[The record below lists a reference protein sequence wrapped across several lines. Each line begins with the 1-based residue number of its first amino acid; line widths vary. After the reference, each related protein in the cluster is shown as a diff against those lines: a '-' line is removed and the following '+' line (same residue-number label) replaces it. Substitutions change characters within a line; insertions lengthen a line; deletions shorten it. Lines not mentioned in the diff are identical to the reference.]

1 MAFNDGLKDKIL
13 KLGAKQKLGA
23 ILKYANNSSED
34 VRMAVAMALGMI
46 PTYDSGM
53 ALIPLLRDQSAMVRA
68 SACEAAAQIH
78 AKNCEEYVKKLA
90 FTETDPNVKQVAK
103 KAFDKLSIIVSV
115 AFSYFVFKE
124 KLSRKALAGLILI
137 VVGTLAM
144 AIWA

>member
-23 ILKYANNSSED
+23 ILKYANNPSED

-103 KAFDKLSIIVSV
+103 KAFD
-115 AFSYFVFKE
+115 
-124 KLSRKALAGLILI
+124 
-137 VVGTLAM
+137 
-144 AIWA
+144 

>member
-23 ILKYANNSSED
+23 ILKYANNPSED

-68 SACEAAAQIH
+68 SACEAVAQIH
-78 AKNCEEYVKKLA
+78 LLCL
-90 FTETDPNVKQVAK
+90 D
-103 KAFDKLSIIVSV
+103 
-115 AFSYFVFKE
+115 
-124 KLSRKALAGLILI
+124 
-137 VVGTLAM
+137 
-144 AIWA
+144 